1 MLHSLILKDCKCCRR
16 KALQLIDYCTNENIQ
31 DTHYE
36 YGYTGDGVSIGML
49 EGFGEPD
56 LQKAQFIGADI
67 TLDTTFLTDPQT
79 QQPNITTHATRVA
92 SIICSQGSQNCGIGI
107 APDSSVYCTY
117 LMYDSDDEINIADD
131 EINISERIHS
141 RIAWL
146 IDKGVKI
153 INVSCTLNTHN
164 VYGDFDN
171 YIDKITKENSVVFV
185 VASGNDGTDGV
196 NSPGLAYN
204 AITVGNIND
213 NNTLGISDDSLRPK
227 SSYTNLLYLFHIPS
241 KPDLCAY
248 GTNIDVNGANDSGTS
263 FSAPHVS
270 GALAL
275 LIEQEWMLTYSPAVL
290 KAIVTAGVHIGKHH
304 YVPENRV
311 VTTQNDNPESS
322 YIQYGAGILN
332 CLNNA
337 DIVDNCNYSFGYFG
351 ASSIGTTTIFLVANR
366 IFRYA
371 FVYRHPYDATDF
383 QNIDIFLLD
392 PSGNTVA
399 SSQTTTNNLEIIEY
413 TPTVAGTYTIKIQHT
428 GVTNYATYIGEAWIQ
443 H

>member
-1 MLHSLILKDCKCCRR
+1 M
-16 KALQLIDYCTNENIQ
+16 QLIDYCTNENIQ